1 MSNTITLAELKTQA
15 RERAD
20 MENSSFISDSE
31 LTSYINQSYADLYG
45 ILVTR
50 YEDYFTIES
59 TSTVTSV
66 NDTIT
71 LPTDFFKL
79 RGLDLAL
86 DNSLNNFTVVT
97 RADWNNR
104 NQRDSN
110 NSRLLRGQFNVSYR
124 IIKDEIKLTPSLS
137 AAGTYRLYYIPIYT
151 PLVDDTDTPETSISN
166 QSWHE
171 YIIVDAAIKMLEKE
185 ESNTKHLERQLMKL
199 EERIE
204 RAAANRDVHQPETV
218 SDTSLLDYDP
228 DFLYTR

>member
-50 YEDYFTIES
+50 YEDYFTIET
-59 TSTVTSV
+59 TSTVTSG

>member
-31 LTSYINQSYADLYG
+31 LTTYINQSYADLYG

-50 YEDYFTIES
+50 YEDYFTIET
-59 TSTVTSV
+59 TSTVTSG

-124 IIKDEIKLTPSLS
+124 IIKDEIKLTPSLN

-151 PLVDDTDTPETSISN
+151 PLVNDTDTPETSISN